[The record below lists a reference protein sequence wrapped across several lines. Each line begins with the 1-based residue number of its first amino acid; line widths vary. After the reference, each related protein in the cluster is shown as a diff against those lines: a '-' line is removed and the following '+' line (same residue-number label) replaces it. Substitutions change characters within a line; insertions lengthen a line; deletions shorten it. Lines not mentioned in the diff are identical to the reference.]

1 MTKFYK
7 KIIKVM
13 LIIAILLICTG
24 SVSAE
29 GNFTAL
35 QNEIDN
41 SGNVLEISQD
51 YTFNNATDIY
61 LMEGVI
67 LNAKENFTLNGN
79 GHIINGANLS
89 SIFTIAADN
98 IVINNLTLINGVSMS
113 GSAVSATGE
122 NITLNNIIFINNHA
136 DFKGGAVSCSMD
148 MTINNS
154 KFIDNTATDEG
165 SSVAITNEGILR
177 LNNCSFSNSQN
188 ISKSLV
194 YSQDSTLYINN
205 CVFANTTSKYAAA
218 IFNNKRAYII
228 NSTFIN
234 LSASLTGGA
243 LLFKNYDVV
252 EIRNSTFINIHAQN
266 DGGSIFADTNPA
278 VVKDSSLSI
287 YNSKFINSSANYG
300 GAICG
305 LNTEMRVEN
314 STFLN
319 NTANYGG
326 GAIHVSSSDLSIY
339 DTSFIQNNAI
349 DDEMGSYGGAIYY
362 DYYKVLFVKNSTFI
376 KNHAATHGDAIY
388 MYQPYDA
395 GIYNSKFRDN
405 GEAIYSVYD
414 DYYGEKDND
423 YGNDTVHLKQTDYE
437 TIVVEN
443 GLETKII
450 NNTINYT
457 DLPEKFDARD
467 YGWVTPVK
475 NQGEMGA
482 CWAFGTISALESAL
496 LKSTGI
502 AYNLSENNLQNT
514 ILRYSK
520 YGTSTQSE
528 GGHLYN
534 AIRYFTG
541 WLGGFLSE
549 YDEYDE
555 YGKLSPLI
563 NTNENIH
570 IQDVIIVPEFTDL
583 LYQND
588 IKEAIIN
595 SGAVAA
601 VFEAHTDN
609 FDYYDPST
617 STYYCPYIL
626 NNQYHVITIVGWD
639 DNFPKENFST
649 TPEGNGAWI
658 CKNSWGTEW
667 GKDGFFYISYYDKT
681 LFRSESSIAFKIGNT
696 ENYTKNY
703 QTEVGGTTVQEQF
716 EYDKYYNRYTSLAD
730 DLIAGVGTYIN
741 EIGLNYTIDVFVN
754 DILKLTQNETSKF
767 IGFTTIKLNEYI
779 PIKTGDNFTV
789 RINGN
794 PVPTVTNSRLVY
806 EANNSF
812 LYSNGEWKDLYL
824 DKTTAVLKVYTVEFP
839 IKTNDLVKI
848 YKNESQFEA
857 NVGVENATVN
867 FKING
872 VGYNRTTN
880 KNGTAKLNINLNPG
894 NYTITTT
901 FNNLSV
907 ENSVCVISPI
917 ESNDLVKY
925 YRNASQY
932 VVRIL
937 GPDGNYVGAGE
948 NVTFNVNGVLY
959 TRQTNASG
967 HAKLNINLEPGE
979 YIITADYKGCM
990 QSNKITVLSVLNAS
1004 DITMKYLDGTQFKAS
1019 LVDGQGNIYPNQ
1031 YIQFNINGMLY
1042 YRLTDSTGTA
1052 KLNIRLMPGEY
1063 IITSSYN
1070 GQNIAN
1076 TIKITS

>member
-1 MTKFYK
+1 MTNFYK
-7 KIIKVM
+7 EIIKVM

-35 QNEIDN
+35 QKEINN
-41 SGNVLEISQD
+41 SGNILEITQD
-51 YTFNNATDIY
+51 YTFNNATDEY
-61 LMEGVI
+61 LVGGVVF
-67 LNAKENFTLNGN
+67 NAKENFTLNGN
-79 GHIINGANLS
+79 GHIINGANLT
-89 SIFTIAADN
+89 SIFAINTDN
-98 IVINNLTLINGVSMS
+98 IVINNLTLINGKSFL
-113 GSAVSATGE
+113 GGAVSASGY

-136 DFKGGAVSCSMD
+136 DSRGGAVSGSMNV
-148 MTINNS
+148 TINNS
-154 KFIDNTATDEG
+154 KFIDNTATQDGSSIVMTDEG
-165 SSVAITNEGILR
+165 VLR
-177 LNNCSFSNSQN
+177 LNNCSFSNSKN
-188 ISKSLV
+188 ISGFMV
-194 YSQDSTLYINN
+194 YSQDSTVYVNN
-205 CVFANTTSKYAAA
+205 CVFANTTSKYGTA
-218 IFNNKRAYII
+218 IFNNKRAYIT
-228 NSTFIN
+228 NSTFMN

-243 LLFKNYDVV
+243 LLFKNYIAV
-252 EIRNSTFINIHAQN
+252 EIRNSTFINTQAQN
-266 DGGSIFADTNPA
+266 DGGAIFVDSKPEII
-278 VVKDSSLSI
+278 KDSSLSV

-300 GAICG
+300 GAICA
-305 LNTEMRVEN
+305 LNTNMRVEN

-326 GAIHVSSSDLSIY
+326 GAIHVSSSDLSIH

-362 DYYKVLFVKNSTFI
+362 DYYNLLFVKNSTFI

-388 MYQPYDA
+388 IYQPYDV
-395 GIYNSKFRDN
+395 GVFNSKFRNN
-405 GEAIYSVYD
+405 GEAIYSVYEE
-414 DYYGEKDND
+414 YYSEKDND
-423 YGNDTVHLKQTDYE
+423 YGNDTVSLKNTDYE

-443 GLETKII
+443 GLKTKII

-457 DLPEKFDARD
+457 DLPKKFDSRD

-475 NQGEMGA
+475 NQGGMGA
-482 CWAFGTISALESAL
+482 CWAFGTIAALESAL
-496 LKSTGI
+496 LKATGI
-502 AYNLSENNLQNT
+502 TYNLSENNLQNT
-514 ILRYSK
+514 ILKYSK
-520 YGTSTQSE
+520 YGTSTQAE
-528 GGHLYN
+528 GGHPYN

-541 WLGGFLSE
+541 WLGGFPSE

-563 NTNENIH
+563 NTDENIH
-570 IQDVIIVPEFTDL
+570 IQDVIIIPEFTDL
-583 LYQND
+583 IYQNE
-588 IKEAIIN
+588 IKEAIIKN
-595 SGAVAA
+595 GAVAA
-601 VFEAHTDN
+601 VFEAHTDEIE
-609 FDYYDPST
+609 YYNSVLGA
-617 STYYCPYIL
+617 YYCPNIL
-626 NNQYHVITIVGWD
+626 KNNYHVITIVGWD
-639 DNFPKENFST
+639 DNFSKENFFT

-658 CKNSWGTEW
+658 CKNSWGADW

-681 LFRSESSIAFKIGNT
+681 LFRSESSIAFKIENT

-703 QTEVGGTTVQEQF
+703 QTEVGGRVVQEQF
-716 EYDKYYNRYTSLAD
+716 EYNNYYNKYTSFAD
-730 DLIAGVGTYIN
+730 DLIAGVGTYVN

-779 PIKTGDNFTV
+779 PVKTGDNFTV

-794 PVPTVTNSRLVY
+794 PVPTIKNSRLVY

-812 LYSNGEWKDLYL
+812 IYSNGEWKDLSK
-824 DKTTAVLKVYTVEFP
+824 DKTTAVLKVYTVDLP

-872 VGYNRTTN
+872 VSYNRTTN

-907 ENSVCVISPI
+907 NNSVCVVSPI

-925 YRNASQY
+925 YKNASQY
-932 VVRIL
+932 VVRII
-937 GPDGNYVGAGE
+937 GSDGNYVGAGE

-959 TRQTNASG
+959 IRQTNASG

-990 QSNKITVLSVLNAS
+990 QSNNITVLSVLNAS

-1019 LVDGQGNIYPNQ
+1019 LVDGQGNTYPNQ
-1031 YIQFNINGMLY
+1031 YIRFNINGALY
-1042 YRLTDSTGTA
+1042 DRLTDSTGTA